1 MSLSGLVRPWPAWP
15 GEVAKLM
22 RAMDWEKTSLGA
34 SPGWP
39 LSLKTIVDL
48 MLPAK
53 AELALFWGPDYL
65 AFYNDAY
72 AATIGIKHP
81 QALGKPASIFWNGLS
96 AELGPLLAGVRATGE
111 TFSARDRLF
120 VINRRGEPE
129 SLYFDISCSAV
140 RDEANAVAGVLCIV
154 SETTPRVLASLA
166 LASQEAVMR
175 KEQEF
180 TRLLLNSTSEGFYAV
195 DRHGVTTL
203 CNAAFLKMLGYDS
216 ADEVLGRKLHPEI
229 CQPKVDDAR
238 YLDADCAIFHAAQ
251 TGKSAFVT
259 GEVFYR
265 KDGSPLPVDYRV
277 EPIWRLGVLE
287 GAICTFLDTSERL
300 LGQQSKKAREKAES
314 DLRETHDQLRFAEA
328 AGGIGTF
335 LLEIDSDTLTVSAEF
350 CRLFGLPPSRTL
362 PASAVESLF
371 RKQGGDAFSTKAS
384 RQRGDASLNAEYRI
398 GKAATGEV
406 RWISRRAEFVR
417 DEDGRPV
424 WMRGVVQDVTDRKSV
439 EATLRESESRFRV
452 LAQAV
457 PNQVWSATPQ
467 GKLDW
472 VNHKVS
478 EYAGLA
484 EEKLLG
490 EGWISLLHPDDRQR
504 VGAQWQR
511 SLQRKTRYE
520 TEFRLRRRDGV
531 YRWHLARALPIT
543 SEGIT
548 RWLGANTDIEELK
561 AAQAELAQLNA
572 TLEQRVEQ
580 RTRDRDRMWRLATD
594 LIVVTGFD
602 GIIKSVNPAWKKLL
616 GWEERELLDT
626 AFLRL
631 VHEDDRQ
638 GSQADTKKLEAGRA
652 TRRFENRYRHKDG
665 SYKTIAW
672 IAVPDDERVH
682 LVGRDISV
690 ERESALVLKEVEER
704 LRQSQKMEAI
714 GQLTGGIAHDFNN
727 LLQGIS
733 GSIDVIRGRLAAGR
747 TDDIGHFMDS
757 ATNSAH
763 RAAALIHRLLAFARR
778 QSLASKMVDVNA
790 LVVSMEDLMRRT
802 LGEHIELLVAMGEDA
817 WPARS
822 DENQLESALLNL
834 AVNARDAM
842 PAGGTLT
849 IRTAN
854 ATLEESYTR
863 RHEGLL
869 PGDYTVI
876 SVSDTGIGMS
886 PDVLARVFE
895 PFFTTKPI
903 GQGTGLGLSMIY
915 GFAKQSGGHVRIHS
929 HLGQGTEVSL
939 YLPRQSSADAHEEVA
954 ERLPARCLQA
964 EGETIL
970 VVEDDAAVRMIVL
983 DELNELGYTTLEAV
997 DGPSAIHILHSARNI
1012 DILISDVGLP
1022 GMNGRQIAE
1031 IGRQHRPG
1039 LPVLFMTGYTQSAAS
1054 RSEFL
1059 APGMEMITKPFAM
1072 DELAAKIR
1080 EMLAGSARLGKASG
1094 L

>member
-1 MSLSGLVRPWPAWP
+1 
-15 GEVAKLM
+15 M
-22 RAMDWEKTSLGA
+22 RTMDWRNTP
-34 SPGWP
+34 PGPCQIWP
-39 LSLKTIVDL
+39 PSLKTVLDL
-48 MLPAK
+48 MLPARS
-53 AELALFWGPDYL
+53 EMVLFWGPDYI

-72 AATIGIKHP
+72 ACTIGVKHP
-81 QALGKPASIFWNGLS
+81 QALGEPARVSWN
-96 AELGPLLAGVRATGE
+96 ELWGDLEPLLAGVRATGE
-111 TFSARDRLF
+111 TFSAQDRPFL
-120 VINRRGEPE
+120 INRHGEPE
-129 SLYFDISCSAV
+129 QVYFDISYSAV
-140 RDEANAVAGVLCIV
+140 RDEAQAVAGVLCIM
-154 SETTPRVLASLA
+154 SDTTRCVLASQA
-166 LASQEAVMR
+166 LAQQEEALR

-180 TRLLLNSTSEGFYAV
+180 TRLLMDSTSEGFYAV
-195 DRHGVTTL
+195 DRLGVTTL
-203 CNAAFLKMLGYDS
+203 CNAAFLKMLGYGS

-229 CQPKVDDAR
+229 RRPRVDDAR
-238 YLDADCAIFHAAQ
+238 YPDADCPILHAAQ
-251 TGKSAFVT
+251 TGKSAYVT
-259 GEVFYR
+259 GEVFWR

-277 EPIWRLGVLE
+277 EPIRRLGVLE
-287 GAICTFLDTSERL
+287 GAICIFSDTSERL
-300 LGQQSKKAREKAES
+300 LGRQSRKAIEKAES

-335 LLEIDSDTLTVSAEF
+335 LLDIGADTLTVSAEF
-350 CRLFGLPPSRTL
+350 CRLFGLPPSRSL
-362 PASAVESLF
+362 PASVVESLF
-371 RKQGGDAFSTKAS
+371 RRQDGDAFSSKAS
-384 RQRGDASLNAEYRI
+384 RKRGDALLNVEYRI
-398 GKAATGEV
+398 GKADTGEV

-417 DEDGRPV
+417 DDKGRPV
-424 WMRGVVQDVTDRKSV
+424 WMRGVVQDVTDRKLA
-439 EATLRESESRFRV
+439 EATLLESESRFRV

-457 PNQVWSATPQ
+457 PNQVWSATPE

-472 VNHKVS
+472 VNQKVYDYS
-478 EYAGLA
+478 GLA
-484 EEKLLG
+484 EDQLLG
-490 EGWISLLHPDDRQR
+490 DGWAQMLHPDDLSR
-504 VGAQWQR
+504 VSAQWQF

-531 YRWHLARALPIT
+531 YRWHLARALPST

-561 AAQAELAQLNA
+561 ATQAELAQLNA

-594 LIVVTGFD
+594 LIVVTGRD
-602 GIIKSVNPAWKKLL
+602 GVIKSVNPAWKMLL
-616 GWEERELLDT
+616 GWEEQELLNT
-626 AFLRL
+626 TFLRR
-631 VHEDDRQ
+631 VHEDDQQSTLAEAR
-638 GSQADTKKLEAGRA
+638 KLDSGRA
-652 TRRFENRYRHKDG
+652 TQRFENRYRHKDG

-672 IAVPDDERVH
+672 IAVPDGERIH
-682 LVGRDISV
+682 AVGRDISA
-690 ERESALVLKEVEER
+690 ERESALALKEVEEL

-733 GSIDVIRGRLAAGR
+733 GSIDVIRGRLASGR
-747 TDDIGHFMDS
+747 TEDIGHFMDS
-757 ATNSAH
+757 ATSSAH

-802 LGEHIELLVAMGEDA
+802 LGEHIELLVALAEDA
-817 WPARS
+817 WPVIS

-842 PAGGTLT
+842 PSGGTLT
-849 IRTAN
+849 IRSAN
-854 ATLEESYTR
+854 ATLDESYTR
-863 RHEGLL
+863 PHEGLQ

-876 SVSDTGIGMS
+876 SVSDTGVGMP

-939 YLPRQSSADAHEEVA
+939 YLPRQPCADAQEPVD
-954 ERLPARCLQA
+954 ERVPAGCLQA

-983 DELNELGYTTLEAV
+983 DELNELGYTTLEAM
-997 DGPSAIHILHSARNI
+997 DGPTALPILQSTQNI
-1012 DILISDVGLP
+1012 DILITDVGLP
-1022 GMNGRQIAE
+1022 GMNGRQVAE

-1039 LPVLFMTGYTQSAAS
+1039 LPVLFMTGYAQSAAS

-1059 APGMEMITKPFAM
+1059 APGMEMIAKPFAM

-1080 EMLAGSARLGKASG
+1080 EMLASSARSG
-1094 L
+1094 TDPLS